1 MVCRLIEHAQSISN
15 TVNLANLAISIDIA
29 AKLQINNAKVNVAN
43 IISDTC
49 ALQGKREREQQSGA
63 NFPQL
68 RFDLSQ
74 TFAQQLS
81 QIAAAEKSEMEKCKK
96 KE

>member
-49 ALQGKREREQQSGA
+49 ALQGRREREQQSGA

-81 QIAAAEKSEMEKCKK
+81 QIAAEKSEMEKCKK